1 MVSIATEGSGREDAA
16 PSGARSVNPWVR
28 WALLGLVAAALALA
42 LWFGL
47 PGKLSLTALRSERAS
62 LIAFVHAHP
71 WQSLAAYIVAYILV
85 VGLSLPGALVMTLTG
100 GFLFGTLEGGAAA
113 VAAVSAG
120 SVLMFLAAQ
129 TAVGDGLRDWLR
141 GRSHLMDRMEREVR
155 HHPFTSMLTL
165 RLIPAAPLVLVN
177 LAAGFVRMPLA
188 PYALATVIGVMPS
201 TFLYASVGAGLEDLF
216 TSVQPGA
223 LMGVIQGEL
232 VLPVAG
238 LLCLAAAPLGVRWWM
253 ARRKAP

>member
-1 MVSIATEGSGREDAA
+1 
-16 PSGARSVNPWVR
+16 
-28 WALLGLVAAALALA
+28 
-42 LWFGL
+42 
-47 PGKLSLTALRSERAS
+47 
-62 LIAFVHAHP
+62 
-71 WQSLAAYIVAYILV
+71 
-85 VGLSLPGALVMTLTG
+85 
-100 GFLFGTLEGGAAA
+100 
-113 VAAVSAG
+113 
-120 SVLMFLAAQ
+120 
-129 TAVGDGLRDWLR
+129 
-141 GRSHLMDRMEREVR
+141 MEREVR

-223 LMGVIQGEL
+223 LMGVIRSEL
-232 VLPVAG
+232 VLPVTG